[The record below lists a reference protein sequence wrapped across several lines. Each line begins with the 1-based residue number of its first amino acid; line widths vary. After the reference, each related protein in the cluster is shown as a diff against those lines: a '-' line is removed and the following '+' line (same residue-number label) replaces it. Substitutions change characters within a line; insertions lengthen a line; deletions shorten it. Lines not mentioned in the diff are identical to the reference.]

1 MTALATEYLGLS
13 LRSPIVASAG
23 PLTANIDRLRQLDD
37 AGVGAVVL
45 PSLFE
50 EEIEHDAREIDQ
62 DRAHLRRHPGDDQGS
77 GHDRER
83 G

>member
-1 MTALATEYLGLS
+1 MTALTTEYLGLT

-23 PLTANIDRLRQLDD
+23 PLTANIDRLRELDD

-50 EEIEHDAREIDQ
+50 EQIEHETSEIDQ
-62 DRAHLRRHPGDDQGS
+62 LFSVHAES
-77 GHDRER
+77 FSR
-83 G
+83 GG